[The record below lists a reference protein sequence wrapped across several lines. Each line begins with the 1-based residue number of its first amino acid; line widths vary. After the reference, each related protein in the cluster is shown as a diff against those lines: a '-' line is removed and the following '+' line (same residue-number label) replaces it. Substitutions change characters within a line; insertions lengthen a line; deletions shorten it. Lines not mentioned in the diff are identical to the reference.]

1 MSIHFGRGDTVYLA
15 KQFGPNW
22 FTTVMGIGIVAALT
36 YSSPFRFSS
45 QHAIGIAIFFGLNT
59 LFIVAITLWT
69 SRWILFPNEALED
82 FRHPERALFYG
93 ALAMGVNVVGNDW
106 FVIGSHVFQPSLV
119 IDVSKTVWVVGAIL
133 SVLTAV
139 VVPYLL
145 FTEHQVTT
153 KDTLASWLIP
163 VVPPIV
169 AAATGSNLIPYWG
182 GAQVQF
188 CITAVI
194 LAMFGMTFFLF
205 IMVSTL
211 FYARLVYHRRL
222 GGAVVPSLWVEIGPI
237 GMSMATLATLPTQTR
252 AILPQYSHLLEGLA
266 TVTSMALWGVG
277 IWWIVIAA
285 MHTMFHLRKR
295 GNGIPF
301 NMGWWS
307 YVFPIGSFTSGT
319 YALGHLL
326 RYDFFVIAGF
336 VQLLILWGCFAIVLA
351 RTIGGVLDGSL
362 IQWKE
367 PAGAFLQNE
376 HEEHTDLHHAR
387 G

>member
-1 MSIHFGRGDTVYLA
+1 MYLA
-15 KQFGPNW
+15 KQFGANW

-36 YSSPFRFSS
+36 YSSPFRFPC
-45 QHAIGIAIFFGLNT
+45 QHAIGIVVFWGLNA
-59 LFIVAITLWT
+59 LFVVATPLWA
-69 SRWILFPNEALED
+69 SRWLLYPKEALED
-82 FRHPERALFYG
+82 FRHPERVLFYG
-93 ALAMGVNVVGNDW
+93 ALAMGINVVGNDW
-106 FVIGSHVFQPSLV
+106 FIVGRHVFHPSLAV
-119 IDVSKTVWVVGAIL
+119 DVSKAVWVVGAIVA
-133 SVLTAV
+133 VLTAV
-139 VVPYLL
+139 IVPYLL
-145 FTEHQVTT
+145 FTEHQVST

-182 GAQVQF
+182 GVQVQF
-188 CITAVI
+188 AVTAVI

-205 IMVSTL
+205 IMVSSL
-211 FYARLVYHRRL
+211 VYARLVYHQRL

-237 GMSMATLATLPTQTR
+237 GMSMATLATLATKIH

-266 TVTSMALWGVG
+266 AVASMALWGVG
-277 IWWIVIAA
+277 IWWIAIAA
-285 MHTMFHLRKR
+285 MHTLFHLRKR
-295 GNGIPF
+295 GEGIPF

-351 RTIGGVLDGSL
+351 RTVSGVVNGSL
-362 IQWKE
+362 LQWKP
-367 PAGAFLQNE
+367 PADAFLQKE
-376 HEEHTDLHHAR
+376 HANPQHAR